1 MTLNREELRQ
11 LDKEQ
16 LIDHVFA
23 LHGRLLTLE
32 QQVRDLQALVSAKAK
47 VKKTPKN
54 SSIPSGQSRKANQP
68 PAAGKQGGKAGH
80 VGHGRKQG
88 AADEVVECRVDAC
101 SGCGYQLRAMAHQR
115 VGQRQVVDI
124 PPVRAV
130 VREARCYGVRCP
142 ACGLRQRGVYPAGFE
157 RGRVVGA
164 GLSKLVVYLHHLHPL
179 SYQRVQRILR
189 DMYGVYLSQG
199 ALVNIVQRS
208 QAAAAQAATHL
219 QQQVRQQAVLGSDET
234 GVRVQGHN
242 HWQWVFQS
250 SQWVYMRIHPQRS
263 QMVIKEVMG
272 NAQPHVW
279 VSDLGPAQLHHPAQH
294 LQVCL
299 AHQVR
304 ELQFVIDTTQCAW
317 ATNVQTT
324 LYDAIRLG
332 PQRTT
337 LTPTAYTKRLRVLE
351 QHLDGLLATYPTTPD
366 AQRLWRRFRKH
377 RPSLLTFLYHPN
389 APPTNNASEQAL
401 RNSVIYRKV
410 TGGFRSAWAADL
422 YANLISIFE
431 TARRQGRDLFSTLSQ
446 VLAFQP
452 IFAPTAE

>member
-1 MTLNREELRQ
+1 MTLKRDELGQ

-16 LIDHVFA
+16 LIEYVFA

-32 QQVRDLQALVSAKAK
+32 QQVRDLQALVSAKDK

-68 PAAGKQGGKAGH
+68 QALAKRGGKDGH
-80 VGHGRKQG
+80 AGHGR
-88 AADEVVECRVDAC
+88 ARVEPDEVVECRVGVC
-101 SGCGYQLRAMAHQR
+101 SGCGHDLSGMRQR
-115 VGQRQVVDI
+115 VVGQRQVVDI
-124 PPVRAV
+124 PPAASM
-130 VREARCYGVRCP
+130 VRETRCYSAKCP
-142 ACGLRQRGVYPAGFE
+142 QCGLSQRGVYPAGFE

-164 GLSKLVVYLHHLHPL
+164 GLSNLVVYLHHAHPL
-179 SYQRVQRILR
+179 SYQRVQRVLR
-189 DMYGVYLSQG
+189 DMYGVSLSQS
-199 ALVNIVQRS
+199 ALVNVVQRCR
-208 QAAAAQAATHL
+208 AAAAQAAGHI

-250 SQWVYMRIHPQRS
+250 PQWVYMHIHPQHS
-263 QMVIKEVMG
+263 QTVIHDVMG
-272 NAQPHVW
+272 NAHPQVW

-304 ELQFVIDTTQCAW
+304 ELQFVIDTAQCPW
-317 ATNVQTT
+317 ATNVQATF
-324 LYDAIRLG
+324 YQAIQLG
-332 PQRTT
+332 QQRTT
-337 LTPTAYTKRLRVLE
+337 LTPATYTKRVRQLE
-351 QHLDGLLATYPTTPD
+351 QHLEAVLATYPTSAD

-410 TGGFRSAWAADL
+410 TGGFRSAWGADL

-431 TARRQGRDLFSTLSQ
+431 TARRQGRDLFATLAD
-446 VLAFQP
+446 VVALHP
-452 IFAPTAE
+452 IFAPIPE